1 MNIKEIRKNN
11 TKDNE
16 NNKKNNYIYVFKGI
30 IISILIT
37 LIGLLVFSIILTN
50 FDIQENIISPVVL
63 IVTACSI
70 IIGSIISSVK
80 IKNKGI
86 LNGGIVGGIY
96 ILTIYILSS
105 IFLGDFSLNF
115 YSFIMIGI
123 AILTGMLGGIIGV
136 NLKK

>member
-105 IFLGDFSLNF
+105 IF
-115 YSFIMIGI
+115 
-123 AILTGMLGGIIGV
+123 
-136 NLKK
+136 